1 MDFETFFQ
9 SLKTELLELIKQRF
23 NKESQ
28 EIKDEAFMF
37 LEGSKEKLRRWTQL
51 LAQGVITKAE
61 FEVLL
66 SSQKDLMIMTALYRA
81 GVSKI
86 RLGHFKNA
94 VVKLIL
100 NKALI
105 LVGI

>member
-37 LEGSKEKLRRWTQL
+37 LVGSKEKLRRWTQL